1 MDRNKSL
8 LTVLIIIAIIFLY
21 NRIFSSKNGGGFL
34 DGVREKEIKSLVIK
48 KYINYDNHNIPFLVY
63 GNKDSIVIYR
73 DWWEKIFVGDSII
86 KPKGSLEIVIKN
98 SNGIERFNYQ
108 DKFGLDN

>member
-8 LTVLIIIAIIFLY
+8 LTALIIIAIIFLY
-21 NRIFSSKNGGGFL
+21 NRIFSSKSGNGFL
-34 DGVREKEIKSLVIK
+34 DEVKEKEIKSLVIK

-73 DWWEKIFVGDSII
+73 DWWENIFVGDSII

-98 SNGIERFNYQ
+98 PNGIERFNYQ
-108 DKFGLDN
+108 DKFGLEN